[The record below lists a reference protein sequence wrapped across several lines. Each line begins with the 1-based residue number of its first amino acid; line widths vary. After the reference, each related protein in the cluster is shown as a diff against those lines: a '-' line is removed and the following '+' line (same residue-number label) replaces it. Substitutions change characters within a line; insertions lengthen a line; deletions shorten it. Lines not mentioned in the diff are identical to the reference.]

1 MLGDWT
7 GRNGTCRGTL
17 GGRKWRSNA
26 RLEPFAT
33 PSRARDVLGL
43 PSGSLRDRRLGRGA
57 HSPLPPSPPPAFDC
71 GEQRVAE
78 QINFLHTSLCA
89 APRPPGPRPRPRPAP
104 TT

>member
-43 PSGSLRDRRLGRGA
+43 PFA
-57 HSPLPPSPPPAFDC
+57 PSQPGGPWEGPPA
-71 GEQRVAE
+71 G
-78 QINFLHTSLCA
+78 
-89 APRPPGPRPRPRPAP
+89 
-104 TT
+104 